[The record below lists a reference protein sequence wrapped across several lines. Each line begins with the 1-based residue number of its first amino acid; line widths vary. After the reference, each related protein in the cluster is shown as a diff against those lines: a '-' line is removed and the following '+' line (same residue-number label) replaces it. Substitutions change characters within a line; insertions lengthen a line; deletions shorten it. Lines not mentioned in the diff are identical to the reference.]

1 MTLLLGPPGCGK
13 TSLLKALSGSLN
25 QPFKFVPQKLSAYV
39 SQYDLHIPEMTVRE
53 TLDFSTYC
61 QGVGSRADILL
72 ELSGREE
79 EARIIPDPDIDTYM
93 KVHRVRYNF
102 TFLGSFC
109 QPVEKNLQTDYNLKI
124 LGLDICA
131 DTLVGDAI
139 RRGISGG
146 QKRRLTTGEMLVG
159 PIKAMFMDKITNGL
173 DISTSFQIVTCL
185 QHLAHITDATILISL
200 LQPSPETFDL
210 FDDIILMAEGKI
222 FCGFRCPDRKAVADF
237 VLEVISRKDQAQYW
251 FHNELPH
258 SFVPVDMFHK
268 KFKESPFGKKLEED
282 LSELYDKSE
291 SKKRSVSFAVFSL
304 SRWEVFKACM
314 SRELLLAKR
323 NYFLYLFKT
332 IQIIII
338 ATMTMTL
345 FLRTGMEVDVFH
357 ANYFMGSLFY
367 ALVILI
373 VDGISEIPMTLER
386 LAVFYKQ
393 KEMCLYPAWAYVIPE
408 TILKVPLSLVES
420 LVWTSLTYYV
430 IGFSPE
436 LWRFFRH
443 FILLFAVHFTLS
455 SMFRFLASIF
465 RNIDYCMAAGSF
477 AIWFILLFGGF
488 IIPQWREILKSRG
501 LNFDEYFFWISLG
514 ALFGLALVFN
524 FAFALAL
531 SFLKP
536 PGSSPAMISH
546 RKFSGIQRS
555 KGSCDDEHVEDVDMN
570 AHPNTSK
577 DYYKGQMILPFQPI
591 TMVFQDLQY
600 SIDTPLEMRRRECG
614 LAHKLQLLDDV
625 TGTLRPGVLT
635 ALMGVSGAG
644 KTTLLDVLAGRK
656 TSGCFKGEIKVNG
669 YPKIQET
676 FVRVSGYCE
685 QTDIHSPHITIEE
698 SLFFS
703 AWLRLAPQINSKTK
717 ADCVN
722 HVLKTI
728 ELDGI
733 KESLVGI
740 PGVSG
745 LSTEQRKRLTIGV
758 ELVANPSIIF
768 MDEPTTG
775 LDARAAAIVMR
786 AVKNVADTGRTIV
799 CTIHQ
804 PSIDIFESFDEL
816 ILLKTGGRI
825 IYSGPLGN
833 HSSRVIEYF
842 EGIPGVPQITNNYNP
857 ATWMLEVTSASTEAE
872 LGLDFSQIYKDSLL
886 YENNKEL
893 VRQLST
899 SGAAARDLHFTTR
912 FSQSGWGQFK
922 SCLWKQ
928 HLSYWRTPSYNL
940 MRILNTIAASFLF
953 GFLFWNK
960 GKEINNQQDLFNIL
974 GSLYASFIFLGSMN
988 CSSALPYAASERTV
1002 MYREQSAGMYSPL
1015 AYAFAQVTVEI
1026 PYLLIQAA
1034 LYVIITY
1041 PMIGFYASAYKIF
1054 WNFYGMFCSMMSFSY
1069 LGLLLVALTP
1079 NVMAASI
1086 LFSAFYTTYNLF
1098 AGFVIPQP
1106 QIPKWWIW
1114 LYYLSPTS
1122 WTLERL
1128 LTSQYGD
1135 IDKEIMV
1142 FIENKTIASFLEE
1155 YFGFHHD
1162 HLAIVAVALIV
1173 FPLVLASL
1181 FAFFVGRLNFQ
1192 QR

>member
-25 QPFKFVPQKLSAYV
+25 QPFKVTGEVSYNGYKLEEFVPQKLSAYV

-93 KVHRVRYNF
+93 KATSVHR
-102 TFLGSFC
+102 LK
-109 QPVEKNLQTDYNLKI
+109 KNLQTDYNLKI

-200 LQPSPETFDL
+200 LQPSPETFHL

-222 FCGFRCPDRKAVADF
+222 LYHGPRESVLEFFESCGFRCPDRKAVADF
-237 VLEVISRKDQAQYW
+237 VLEASSFASFPFANLCASILY
-251 FHNELPH
+251 LPF
-258 SFVPVDMFHK
+258 SFPPVDMFHE

-282 LSELYDKSE
+282 LSQL
-291 SKKRSVSFAVFSL
+291 
-304 SRWEVFKACM
+304 
-314 SRELLLAKR
+314 
-323 NYFLYLFKT
+323 
-332 IQIIII
+332 III

-367 ALVILI
+367 TLVILI
-373 VDGISEIPMTLER
+373 VDGISEIPMSLER

-393 KEMCLYPAWAYVIPE
+393 KEMCLYPAWAYVIPA

-443 FILLFAVHFTLS
+443 FILLFSVHFTSS

-477 AIWFILLFGGF
+477 AICLYASVVEVVLLGFSSLIRTNRHFG
-488 IIPQWREILKSRG
+488 REILKSRG

-546 RKFSGIQRS
+546 GKFSGIQRS

-577 DYYKGQMILPFQPI
+577 DYYKGQMVLPFQPI

-703 AWLRLAPQINSKTK
+703 AWLRLPPTINSKTK

-758 ELVANPSIIF
+758 ELVAKPSIIF

-842 EGIPGVPQITNNYNP
+842 EGIPGVPQIRNNYNP

-872 LGLDFSQIYKDSLL
+872 LGLDFSQIYEDSLL

-899 SGAAARDLHFTTR
+899 SGGAARDLHFTTR
-912 FSQSGWGQFK
+912 FSQNGWGQFK

-953 GFLFWNK
+953 GLLFWNK

-1015 AYAFAQVTVEI
+1015 AYAFAQVTIEI

-1054 WNFYGMFCSMMSFSY
+1054 WNFYGIFCSMMSFSY
-1069 LGLLLVALTP
+1069 LGLLLVALSP
-1079 NVMAASI
+1079 NVTVAST
-1086 LFSAFYTTYNLF
+1086 LFSAFYTTYSLF

-1122 WTLERL
+1122 WTLEGL

-1162 HLAIVAVALIV
+1162 HLAVVAVALIV
-1173 FPLVLASL
+1173 FPVVLASL